1 MINHEDIQLALRAR
15 ALTLSVVTTG
25 SVSIS
30 ATATGY
36 ARTTGSFV
44 TDGFRVGME
53 VAGSGFSTVANNNPK
68 AITAVSA
75 LAITTPGCVV
85 EAAGSRTLTVGF
97 PAQRAW
103 ENVPL
108 EPVAGRPFVEEQY
121 VPGASRQISLGAL
134 AQLEVTPMYV
144 LLLYAVA
151 NAGMGAVVPYLDA
164 LLTHFAPGTALAL
177 SSGDVVRVRTDIA
190 PFRGQLR
197 QDRPGWA
204 VVPFTIPL
212 RLRTANAI

>member
-1 MINHEDIQLALRAR
+1 MISHEQMQLAMRTH

-25 SVSIS
+25 SVQLS

-36 ARTTGSFV
+36 ARSAGSFL

-53 VAGSGFSTVANNNPK
+53 LTGTSFDTAQNNAAK

-75 LAITTPGCVV
+75 LAISAPGCAV
-85 EAAGSRTLTVGF
+85 EAVGARTLTVGL
-97 PAQRAW
+97 PALRAW

-108 EPVAGRPFVEEQY
+108 EPIAGRPFVEEQY
-121 VPGASRQISLGAL
+121 LPGPSRQITLGSL

-151 NAGMGAVVPYLDA
+151 NAGLGTSVPYVDA
-164 LLTHFAPGTALAL
+164 LLTLFAPGTPITLTN
-177 SSGDVVRVRTDIA
+177 GDVLRVRTDVA

-204 VVPFTIPL
+204 VVPLTIPF
-212 RLRTANAI
+212 RLRTANSL